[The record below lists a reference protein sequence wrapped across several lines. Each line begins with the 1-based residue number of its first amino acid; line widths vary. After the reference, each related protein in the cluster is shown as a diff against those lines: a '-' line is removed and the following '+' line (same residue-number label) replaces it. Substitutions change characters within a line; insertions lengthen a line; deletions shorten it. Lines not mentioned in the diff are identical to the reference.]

1 MQRVASVLVP
11 FALALV
17 LALPA
22 AAITPMRLRTLIY
35 RSDPCLAHIV
45 DVEGGRW
52 QATESYGGSYGNTAE
67 SYGLPQADPG
77 TKMAHWSYTV
87 GREHAGAPT
96 PGDWAT
102 NPWTQLAWATNY
114 AIGRYG
120 SVCAAWD
127 AREANGYW

>member
-1 MQRVASVLVP
+1 MQRLSATLAVVA
-11 FALALV
+11 

-22 AAITPMRLRTLIY
+22 VSSAVTPQRLRALIY
-35 RSDPCLAHIV
+35 RTQPCLAHIV

-52 QATESYGGSYGNTAE
+52 QATESYGGSYGKTEE

-77 TKMAHWSYTV
+77 TKMAYWPYTV
-87 GREHAGAPT
+87 GHEHAGTPT

-102 NPWTQLAWATNY
+102 NPWTQLAWARNY

-120 SVCAAWD
+120 SVCAAWQYRD
-127 AREANGYW
+127 ANGYW